1 MSVEFRSRKA
11 AEYFNIVRKRKGLI
25 LLPTIAVGLA
35 IGYVVFRLPD
45 IYESTTLIVVKPSTL
60 PNSVVP
66 TVEEETLTRELTS
79 ISQVVTSRS
88 SLQPLMEKYDLYK
101 EERRRGEPMEL
112 LIDSMRKQIK
122 VEVNTSNHEITN
134 GFNITYRGR
143 DPKTTQAVAAE
154 LASKY
159 IDEQT
164 KSTINGGAS
173 AKQFIEEQVRQAK
186 DELDAID
193 NQRLSYLQQNMNNLP
208 SQSQALVGRLTAL
221 HEGQK
226 ALIAELG
233 RSRDLA
239 SAYRS
244 QLADI
249 SKSYQEEMA
258 LSAENTTDPKT
269 TVAWANL
276 VAKKSEL
283 ENELQSLLAQYK
295 EKHPDVVAKKQQL
308 EAVKRDQDQMIA
320 DWKTRIEERKQ
331 KLQQL
336 SDPRILSLKTQIAM
350 MDGDTQRQQKLLDE
364 TNKQIAELDARI
376 NAIPNA
382 EVGLEAI
389 DREYQTK
396 KLNYDNLLAQQ
407 QKVVIGADAAKD
419 QQGSGIQVVDPANL
433 PEQPVA
439 PKRFLLTVAGFGI
452 GMALG
457 LVLAIGFELRRLFT
471 IQTTEDA
478 KHYTGLPV
486 LASIPE
492 LLTPAEARAI
502 PRRRA
507 FAMAAGIA
515 FAIVTI
521 PALAFVLRLT
531 HVFEKFLI

>member
-1 MSVEFRSRKA
+1 MSVEFRPRKTG
-11 AEYFNIVRKRKGLI
+11 EYLDIVRKRKWLI

-35 IGYVVFRLPD
+35 IAYVVYRLPD

-66 TVEEETLTRELTS
+66 TIAEETLTRELTS

-143 DPKTTQAVAAE
+143 DPKSTQSVAAE
-154 LASKY
+154 LAGKY

-164 KSTINGGAS
+164 KGTVNAGAS
-173 AKQFIEEQVRQAK
+173 AKQFIEEQVRTAK

-193 NQRLSYLQQNMNNLP
+193 NQRLTYLQQNMNNLP

-239 SAYRS
+239 AAYRS

-249 SKSYQEEMA
+249 TKSYDQEIV

-269 TVAWANL
+269 TQAYAEL
-276 VAKKSEL
+276 VRRRSEY
-283 ENELQSLLAQYK
+283 EGELQSLLSQYK
-295 EKHPDVVAKKQQL
+295 EKHPDVIAKQKQL
-308 EAVKRDQDQMIA
+308 EDIKRQQDQMIN
-320 DWKTRIEERKQ
+320 DWKDRIEDRKQ
-331 KLQQL
+331 KLKQL
-336 SDPRILSLKTQIAM
+336 SDPRILSLQTQIAM
-350 MDGDTQRQQKLLDE
+350 LESDTQRQQKLLSE
-364 TNKQIAELDARI
+364 TNQQITELDARI
-376 NAIPNA
+376 NAIPHT

-396 KLNYDNLLAQQ
+396 KLNYDNLLSQQ

-419 QQGSGIQVVDPANL
+419 QQGSGIQVIDPANL

-439 PKRFLLTVAGFGI
+439 PNRFLVTVGGFGI
-452 GMALG
+452 GLALG
-457 LVLAIGFELRRLFT
+457 ILLALSFELRRLFT
-471 IQTTEDA
+471 IQTIEDA
-478 KHYTGLPV
+478 KHYTHLPV
-486 LASIPE
+486 LATIPE
-492 LLTPAEARAI
+492 LMTPSEARSL

-507 FAMAAGIA
+507 FALAAGIA
-515 FAIVTI
+515 FAIVAVPT
-521 PALAFVLRLT
+521 LAFVLRFT
-531 HVFEKFLI
+531 HLFDKFLM